1 MSARYSGRQMRYYD
15 PAATPMPRNHAKRG
29 RPRESRARS
38 SSLAKTDLIRLGRAE
53 ARRRRRAERRQRGGA
68 DA

>member
-15 PAATPMPRNHAKRG
+15 PGAQPMPANPHRRGRTREERTKRG
-29 RPRESRARS
+29 
-38 SSLAKTDLIRLGRAE
+38 SLTTADLIRLGRAE
-53 ARRRRRAERRQRGGA
+53 AKRRRRAERRSS

>member
-15 PAATPMPRNHAKRG
+15 PAATPMPRNHSKRA
-29 RPRESRARS
+29 RPREVRAKRS
-38 SSLAKTDLIRLGRAE
+38 ALSTADLIRLGRAE
-53 ARRRRRAERRQRGGA
+53 AKRRRRAERRGS